1 MRHAVA
7 VFPALV
13 LGAAAV
19 AAALFAPPVL
29 LESWLPAFLFWTGLS
44 VGALG
49 ALAIGHLLSEDW
61 LRPVRAPLEAAA
73 RCLPL
78 LALMA
83 LPVLAG
89 LEALYPWAAPPEGGG
104 PPALPGPRAAWLSPW
119 PFRLRAGLVLAL
131 WAGLAWVLARPGR
144 RPDRRLAALVLALL
158 LPSVSVVAQ
167 DWALSRD
174 PAWFGSLQGFAVW
187 VEGMAAA
194 LAAAAL
200 ASLARREMPAGS
212 RGAGEA
218 LERALLALGLAVVWL
233 WFVQFVVVWMA
244 DLPAEAGWY
253 LRRVERGWDVVKL
266 GLAVPALLLALALAA
281 PPRHRPWR
289 MAAVCVLLL
298 LAHLAHLWWVVRPDA
313 PVARPPAWLDAA
325 VLAGLGLPWLAWW
338 VDGMRRAAAAAVA
351 LREAE
356 GGSPGGPGL
365 RPARASAR

>member
-1 MRHAVA
+1 MRPTAA
-7 VFPALV
+7 AALA
-13 LGAAAV
+13 LAAV
-19 AAALFAPPVL
+19 AAALFAPPAL
-29 LESWLPAFLFWTGLS
+29 LESWLAAFLFWTGLS
-44 VGALG
+44 AGALG

-89 LEALYPWAAPPEGGG
+89 LEALYPWAAPEGGG
-104 PPALPGPRAAWLSPW
+104 GPVQPGPRAAWLAPW
-119 PFRLRAGLVLAL
+119 PFRLRAVLVLAL
-131 WAGLAWVLARPGR
+131 WAGLAWVLARPGVA
-144 RPDRRLAALVLALL
+144 DRRLAALVLSLL
-158 LPSVSVVAQ
+158 LPSVAIVAQ

-200 ASLARREMPAGS
+200 ASLARREMPTGS
-212 RGAGEA
+212 QDAGEA
-218 LERALLALGLAVVWL
+218 LERALLALGLAVLWL

-253 LRRVERGWDVVKL
+253 LRRVERGWDLAKL

-325 VLAGLGLPWLAWW
+325 VLTGLGLPWMAWW
-338 VDGMRRAAAAAVA
+338 VTGMRRVAAAGP
-351 LREAE
+351 E
-356 GGSPGGPGL
+356 GEGGPGL
-365 RPARASAR
+365 RPARAGGAR